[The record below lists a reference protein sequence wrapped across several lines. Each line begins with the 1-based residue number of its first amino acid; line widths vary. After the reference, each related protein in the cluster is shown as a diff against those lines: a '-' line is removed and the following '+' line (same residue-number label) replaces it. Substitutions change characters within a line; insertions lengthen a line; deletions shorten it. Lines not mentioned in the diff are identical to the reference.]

1 MAEKEI
7 TIKINTDADTSQ
19 IQDLKT
25 AIEELQTSI
34 ENANNSLSNIG
45 ADIDPTQIVSN
56 FFFNISNCS
65 NFAPN
70 T

>member
-25 AIEELQTSI
+25 AIEELQISS
-34 ENANNSLSNIG
+34 ENANDSLSNIG
-45 ADIDPTQIVSN
+45 AGID
-56 FFFNISNCS
+56 
-65 NFAPN
+65 
-70 T
+70 